1 VQHEAGIPTQCASTA
16 NKHSFPLTHK
26 AAAAHFISFI
36 HWFCMRTLTH
46 RKAFTNTMSTKPK
59 FEMRGTTAAV
69 KDAAFKDFPS
79 LLLSYG
85 LRLDRPGDVEEAQEI
100 LRAMSYGV

>member
-1 VQHEAGIPTQCASTA
+1 
-16 NKHSFPLTHK
+16 
-26 AAAAHFISFI
+26 
-36 HWFCMRTLTH
+36 
-46 RKAFTNTMSTKPK
+46 MSTKPK

-100 LRAMSYGV
+100 LRAMGYGV